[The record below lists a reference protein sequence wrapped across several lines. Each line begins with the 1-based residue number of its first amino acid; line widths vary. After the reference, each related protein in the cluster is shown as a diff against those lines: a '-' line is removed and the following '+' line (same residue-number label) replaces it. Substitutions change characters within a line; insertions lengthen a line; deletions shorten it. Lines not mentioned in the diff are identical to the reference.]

1 MQSFNLHTKRIKSGI
16 PNAAQLT
23 ESTAQ
28 IQTINQILCT
38 STTNFYS
45 ELQQQLSENRKNK
58 ANLYGSHCTS
68 F

>member
-1 MQSFNLHTKRIKSGI
+1 MRYAMQSFNLHTKRIKRI

-28 IQTINQILCT
+28 TQTINQILCT

-45 ELQQQLSENRKNK
+45 ELQQQLSENRKK
-58 ANLYGSHCTS
+58 
-68 F
+68 

>member
-1 MQSFNLHTKRIKSGI
+1 MRYAMQSFNLHTKRIKSEI

-28 IQTINQILCT
+28 TQTINQILCT

-45 ELQQQLSENRKNK
+45 ELQQQLSENRKK
-58 ANLYGSHCTS
+58 
-68 F
+68 